1 MKARITVVALVL
13 AVVCAAT
20 LSAHDM
26 FIKLD
31 SYFMAPGD
39 TLRVPILNGTFT
51 QSANSIAFDRVS
63 QVLLLAPEGFTS
75 PKPLDWSVAYS
86 DSTTQFGV
94 VLHTPGTYALGVSTK
109 PRELAQTA
117 DAFNKYLKEEG
128 ITDVLAL
135 RKKNGQMN
143 WPARERYS
151 KNVKAVFQVG
161 EDRTPQVNMPFGSSA
176 EVVPLD
182 NPYAGSRT
190 GVIRMLCLVGSKPVA
205 GMTVLVGSQ
214 LANERPHEISMVTD
228 ANGVIAVRITR
239 KGRWYVKFV
248 HMVHLTGGE
257 IDYESRW
264 ASLTFQVR

>member
-1 MKARITVVALVL
+1 MKARIAVVALLL

-31 SYFMAPGD
+31 SYFLAPGD

-51 QSANSIAFDRVS
+51 KSENGIEFERVS
-63 QVLLLAPEGFTS
+63 QVLLLSPDGFSSPAPLAWTIQR
-75 PKPLDWSVAYS
+75 S

-94 VLHTPGTYALGVSTK
+94 VLAKPGTYALGVSTK
-109 PRELAQTA
+109 PRELAQKA
-117 DAFNKYLKEEG
+117 DAFNAYLKEEG
-128 ITDVLAL
+128 ITDILAL
-135 RKKNGQMN
+135 RQKNGQMK

-176 EVVPLD
+176 EV
-182 NPYAGSRT
+182 
-190 GVIRMLCLVGSKPVA
+190 SKPVA

-214 LANERPHEISMVTD
+214 LANEKPHEISLVTD
-228 ANGVIAVRITR
+228 ANGVIGVHITR

-248 HMVHLTGGE
+248 KMVRLTGGE
-257 IDYESRW
+257 VDYESRW
-264 ASLTFQVR
+264 ASLTFQIR

>member
-1 MKARITVVALVL
+1 MKARIAVVALVL
-13 AVVCAAT
+13 AAVSAAA

-31 SYFMAPGD
+31 SYFLAPGD
-39 TLRVPILNGTFT
+39 TLRVPIFNGTFAK
-51 QSANSIAFDRVS
+51 SANGIEFERVK
-63 QVLLLAPEGFTS
+63 QLQLLTPDGFTS
-75 PKPLDWSVAYS
+75 PAPIGWTIARS
-86 DSTTQFGV
+86 DSTTQFSV
-94 VLHTPGTYALGVSTK
+94 VLAKPGTYALGLSTK

-128 ITDVLAL
+128 ITDMLAL
-135 RKKNGQMN
+135 RKKTGQMK

-151 KNVKAVFQVG
+151 KSVKSVFQVG
-161 EDRTPQVNMPFGSSA
+161 EARTPQVNMPFGAPA
-176 EVVPLD
+176 EIVPLD
-182 NPYAGSRT
+182 NPYVGQRT
-190 GVIRMLCLVGSKPVA
+190 GVVHMLCLVDGKPVP

-214 LANERPHEISMVTD
+214 LANEKVKELSLVTD
-228 ANGVIAVRITR
+228 AKGTIGVRITR

-248 HMVHLTGGE
+248 HMVRLTGGE